1 MQAPGPQHTGTPIV
15 STADNDNVRQP
26 VNEMGMASA
35 TDASKAPTPDQVA
48 LGKWIHKHRNAT
60 EGLGGF
66 LGYQIIR
73 NSLAAIPYGIATA
86 GVWLGMQKL
95 AEHSEKGLPKGQE
108 SFIGKTMR
116 SPLRDVAMIAAG
128 FTLFRG
134 TLKVVRYMKERLFDP
149 QHTEEQTIQEVRD
162 LKGNLIDTLK
172 EVAPAELASTPT
184 AAIALGIGRRFWDPK
199 AYLNKAHANGNE
211 ALQHSVTGLFKAS
224 YPGGSRWE
232 HIKRVFGKKG
242 GYAQEAAI
250 VATSFVPFFELADRR
265 YKDAQVARGVWLND
279 PTSLVRKSDE
289 QAKAELQEGQEL
301 LKASEPADHASF
313 VRNEMARKSAESLH
327 ATGHLRPSDTPTLG
341 CFAMRRVVPTFLGIG
356 AYVAGKRLAYMG
368 MGTIPENY
376 NKAATGVGG
385 FLRNLGRIAMIEGA
399 ATSLFWL
406 NASVIDKYEPW
417 YDKTFKDGQAK
428 PLSNQEVLKHYR
440 ELQAR
445 LDAKEQE
452 RRTGIGAVG

>member
-15 STADNDNVRQP
+15 PIADNDNGKWP
-26 VNEMGMASA
+26 VNALAPSSTPEA
-35 TDASKAPTPDQVA
+35 APTPNQVA
-48 LGKWIHKHRNAT
+48 LGKWIHKHRHAA
-60 EGLGGF
+60 EGTGGF

-73 NSLAAIPYGIATA
+73 NSLAAIPYGLATA
-86 GVWLGMQKL
+86 GVWLGMQKV
-95 AEHSEKGLPKGQE
+95 AEHSEKYLPKGQE
-108 SFIGKTMR
+108 SFLGKTMR

-149 QHTEEQTIQEVRD
+149 QHTEAQTIQEVQHF
-162 LKGNLIDTLK
+162 KENLVDSLK
-172 EVAPAELASTPT
+172 EVTPAEIASTPT

-199 AYLNKAHANGNE
+199 AYLNKTHANGAE
-211 ALQHSVTGLFKAS
+211 AAKHAVTGLFKPD
-224 YPGGSRWE
+224 YHGGSRFE

-242 GYAQEAAI
+242 GYVQEAAI
-250 VATSFVPFFELADRR
+250 VAASFVPFFELADRR

-301 LKASEPADHASF
+301 FKTAAPTDHASHI
-313 VRNEMARKSAESLH
+313 RNEMARKSAESLH
-327 ATGHLRPSDTPTLG
+327 ATGHLRPTDAPTFG
-341 CFAMRRVVPTFLGIG
+341 CFVMRRVVPTCLGIG

-376 NKAATGVGG
+376 NKAATGFGG
-385 FLRNLGRIAMIEGA
+385 FLKNLGRISMIEGA

-417 YDKTFKDGQAK
+417 YDKTFKDNQAK
-428 PLSNQEVLKHYR
+428 PLSNQEMLKHYR

-452 RRTGIGAVG
+452 RKAGMSAVG